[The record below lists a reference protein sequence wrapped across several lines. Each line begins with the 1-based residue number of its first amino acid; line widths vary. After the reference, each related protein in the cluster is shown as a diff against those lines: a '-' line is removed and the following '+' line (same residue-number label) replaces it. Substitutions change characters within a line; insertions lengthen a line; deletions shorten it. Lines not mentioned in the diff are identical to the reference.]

1 MTLIDLNNI
10 IDEKIYQNEDKIVI
24 TFFELVVKENLSM
37 HELSGIEYLIKQR
50 LENLGYTVY
59 KTGESYNYKGEI
71 AEVES
76 SELLVALKQYDKKL

>member
-10 IDEKIYQNEDKIVI
+10 IDEKIYENEEKVII

-37 HELSGIEYLIKQR
+37 NELSGIEYLIKQR

-59 KTGESYNYKGEI
+59 KTGESYNYKGNVTQ
-71 AEVES
+71 VES
-76 SELLVALKQYDKKL
+76 SELLVALKI

>member
-10 IDEKIYQNEDKIVI
+10 IDEKIYENEEKVVI

-37 HELSGIEYLIKQR
+37 HELDGIEYLIKQR

-59 KTGESYNYKGEI
+59 KTGESYSYKGNVTQ
-71 AEVES
+71 VES
-76 SELLVALKQYDKKL
+76 SELLVALKKSN

>member
-10 IDEKIYQNEDKIVI
+10 IDEKIYENEEKVVI

-59 KTGESYNYKGEI
+59 KTGENYSYKGEVTQ
-71 AEVES
+71 VES
-76 SELLVALKQYDKKL
+76 SELLVALKKCN